1 MKLTTLVLS
10 VIFLACVSYGQE
22 PINHA
27 VVQPTVSQP
36 MALQPG
42 VVQPDIPYLPQLIQP
57 FVFQPMPNIPHQAL
71 QPSLRQV
78 NVPESL
84 RPVSATV
91 VQPTSG
97 DAPGCGCAR
106 R

>member
-1 MKLTTLVLS
+1 MKLTTLVLF
-10 VIFLACVSYGQE
+10 VIFLACVAYGQE

-42 VVQPDIPYLPQLIQP
+42 VVQPESPYQPATIQP
-57 FVFQPMPNIPHQAL
+57 FVFQPMPNIPHQAQ
-71 QPSLRQV
+71 QPLLRQV

-84 RPVSATV
+84 RPVSSTV
-91 VQPTSG
+91 LQPSPE
-97 DAPGCGCAR
+97 DAPRCGCASH
-106 R
+106 

>member
-1 MKLTTLVLS
+1 MKLTTLVFSLFF
-10 VIFLACVSYGQE
+10 VACVAYGQE

-36 MALQPG
+36 MATQPG
-42 VVQPDIPYLPQLIQP
+42 VAPSDIPHLPALNQP
-57 FVFQPMPNIPHQAL
+57 FVFQPMANIPHQAQ
-71 QPSLRQV
+71 QPSPRQV

-91 VQPTSG
+91 VQPTPG

-106 R
+106 H